1 MMNKVFKVIWNRSKG
16 CYCTRWEHCCHR
28 Q

>member
-1 MMNKVFKVIWNRSKG
+1 MNKVFKVIWNRSKG